1 MKLIDVEMQNVK
13 VLCGV
18 ADPVQHQHV
27 VGDGIADVRVE
38 PDRGGNAADELRA
51 RDRIATGEQGHLV
64 THPDQLFR
72 QV

>member
-51 RDRIATGEQGHLV
+51 RDRIATGEQAHLV
-64 THPDQLFR
+64 THPHQLFR